1 MTKRFRSLVIALVA
15 LALSAGVV
23 FAAHSMPT
31 VASNGL
37 ATAGTHAAKTV
48 PVEPDKGDQAG
59 DDQAKPDTADKDDQ
73 AKPDTADKDDQA
85 KPDTADTTT
94 HPDNH
99 GKLVSEAAH
108 LTTPAG
114 FRNHGAYVSSIARG
128 DHGSAGKG
136 HGEAP
141 KPPTT
146 PTTTH

>member
-1 MTKRFRSLVIALVA
+1 MTTRFRSLVIALVA
-15 LALSAGVV
+15 LALSAGAV

-37 ATAGTHAAKTV
+37 TTAGTHAAKTV
-48 PVEPDKGDQAG
+48 PVESDKGDQA
-59 DDQAKPDTADKDDQ
+59 KPDTADTADKDDQ
-73 AKPDTADKDDQA
+73 AKPDTAD
-85 KPDTADTTT
+85 TTTDTTT

-136 HGEAP
+136 HGE
-141 KPPTT
+141 T